1 MIYMYTPVS
10 LTADFTSD
18 MIAVG
23 RQWGQHVLIAGSKNS
38 NKNLISSKLPFTDEG
53 EKRHP

>member
-1 MIYMYTPVS
+1 MYTPVS
-10 LTADFTSD
+10 LTADFSSD